1 MLPIDLTLDGSA
13 GVTLL
18 SNIFIDHYMK
28 DANDVQIK
36 VYLYLLRTVSAGR
49 AADLNTLADFLNC
62 SERDIIRALRYWAN
76 QGVLSLSYDQ
86 ALMVS
91 GNDFYEGRLSG
102 ICLQNLHKPM
112 PATALSMSNS
122 MSNMQNMTTMS
133 TQTVSVNNRLQSGF
147 AASASVASAPA
158 AAASVSGVA
167 SVPSLPDPDKRKSSY
182 TLDDLKRFKADPDNC
197 FLLTAAQQYLGIQLS
212 EPQYRSL
219 LFLSEGLGFSAE
231 LTDYLLQYCV
241 GNKQKSFHYIEATAL
256 AWAEQGI
263 STVEEAKALVHPKDD
278 RESAAIMT
286 WMGRSGNPAPE
297 EARLIHRWLRIY
309 ASPMPLIEEACRRAV
324 LAVSNNRFSYADKI
338 LKSWNDQ
345 GLQTLE
351 AVNAADEAYRQS
363 TRPLSAPAG
372 SKAPGAHSSKR
383 SSYSN
388 MKQHDYDFS
397 ELEKKLINN

>member
-91 GNDFYEGRLSG
+91 GNDFYEGHLSG

-112 PATALSMSNS
+112 P
-122 MSNMQNMTTMS
+122 
-133 TQTVSVNNRLQSGF
+133 V
-147 AASASVASAPA
+147 ASVAPAPA
-158 AAASVSGVA
+158 VSAAA
-167 SVPSLPDPDKRKSSY
+167 VPSLPDPATRKASY
-182 TLDDLKRFKADPDNC
+182 TLDDLKRFKAAPDNC
-197 FLLTAAQQYLGIQLS
+197 FLLTAAQQYLGMPLS

-263 STVEEAKALVHPKDD
+263 TTVEEAKALVHPKDD

-309 ASPMPLIEEACRRAV
+309 AFPMPLIEEACRRAV
-324 LAVSNNRFSYADKI
+324 LAVPNNRFSYAEKI
-338 LKSWNDQ
+338 LKSWHDQ

-351 AVNAADEAYRQS
+351 AVSAADEAYRQS
-363 TRPLSAPAG
+363 TRPLSSPAG
-372 SKAPGAHSSKR
+372 SKAPGTHSGKR